1 MSEEILEEAAQPQ
14 ATQATQVTENTAE
27 PLLFPRNGLP
37 ELVTTNEGLSQVVTS
52 LRNGHGPIAIDAERA
67 SGYKYS
73 QRAYLIQIFRRDG
86 GLHLV
91 DPIAANSPELW
102 RELGET
108 FASEEWIIHAS
119 TQDLPCLTELGLYP
133 KILFDTEL
141 GARIAGSPRVGLGPL
156 AESLLN
162 ISLAKEHSAVD
173 WSKRPLNPEWL
184 TYAALDVDVLVD
196 LRDKVH
202 ELLVETK
209 KLEWAEE
216 DFAFIL
222 GNYAPGVEKIQR
234 KDPWRRTS
242 GMHKVRDR
250 RVLAIIKA
258 LWYAR
263 DEYAAR
269 IDIAPGRVF
278 NDEALVATAL
288 GKPTTLEEMR
298 RLLTKRSRLQN
309 LPLTDWFELIRQAL
323 ALQPDELP
331 ELRTPSTSL
340 PPPKLWK
347 ERNPLGYAR
356 LTHARAAVI
365 AAASELNMPA
375 ENLISPEA
383 VRKLVWPNPP
393 AGVDLSLY
401 IQEALKE
408 SSARPWQVAALTQR
422 LVEPLQAT
430 EPLLVLE
437 AAPAEEAPAEEAPA
451 E

>member
-1 MSEEILEEAAQPQ
+1 MSEEIVEEA
-14 ATQATQVTENTAE
+14 VELEITESTAE

-37 ELVTTNEGLSQVVTS
+37 ELVTTNEGLSEVIAS
-52 LRNGHGPIAIDAERA
+52 LDKGHGPIAIDAERA

-73 QRAYLIQIFRRDG
+73 QRAYLIQIFRRGG

-91 DPIAANSPELW
+91 DPITANSAALW
-102 RELGET
+102 KELGEK
-108 FASEEWIIHAS
+108 FSAEEWIIHAS

-196 LRDKVH
+196 LRDKVY

-209 KLEWAEE
+209 KLKWAQE
-216 DFAFIL
+216 DFAHIL
-222 GNYAPGVEKIQR
+222 ANYAPGVEKPPR

-250 RVLAIIKA
+250 RVLAIIKT

-263 DEYAAR
+263 DEYAAK

-278 NDEALVATAL
+278 NDEALVVTAL

-298 RLLTKRSRLQN
+298 RMLTKRSRLQN
-309 LPLTDWFELIRQAL
+309 LPLTDWFELVRAAL

-331 ELRTPSTSL
+331 ELRTPSSSL

-347 ERNPLGYAR
+347 DRNPLGYAR

-365 AAASELNMPA
+365 AAATELNMPA

-393 AGVDLSLY
+393 SGIDLAQY
-401 IQEALKE
+401 IAQALLE
-408 SSARPWQVAALTQR
+408 SSARPWQVEALTE
-422 LVEPLQAT
+422 LLIEPLQAT
-430 EPLLVLE
+430 EPLVVPE
-437 AAPAEEAPAEEAPA
+437 APVPEESPAESPAEME
-451 E
+451 